1 MILHLHLVNVPLT
14 VLNGSAS
21 HPDVPEKAAVRISII
36 LQA

>member
-1 MILHLHLVNVPLT
+1 MILHPHHVSVPLT
-14 VLNGSAS
+14 VLSGSAS